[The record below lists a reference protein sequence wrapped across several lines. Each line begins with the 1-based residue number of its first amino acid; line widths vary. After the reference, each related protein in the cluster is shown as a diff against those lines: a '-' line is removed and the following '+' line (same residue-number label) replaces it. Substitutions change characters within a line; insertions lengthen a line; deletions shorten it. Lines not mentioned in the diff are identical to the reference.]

1 MRKLQRFLL
10 AILILGFAS
19 TLPSPQAAG
28 QPAQPA
34 DPAAAIAAPAPA
46 AKLLDLN
53 SATRDE
59 LKTLPGI
66 GDAYADRII
75 KGRPYAAK
83 TQLTQRGI
91 IPLAA
96 YARIKDM
103 VVAKQKR

>member
-28 QPAQPA
+28 QPA